1 MFQVHTIGG
10 EVKTEEQ
17 KETYPPVLIAMHDTD
32 LQVQRRSLK
41 EHFMICNVVL
51 SNNFK

>member
-17 KETYPPVLIAMHDTD
+17 KETYPPDLIAMHDTD
-32 LQVQRRSLK
+32 LQVRHRSLK
-41 EHFMICNVVL
+41 DHMLCNVVL